1 MVVEKTNTMEA
12 KENFK
17 GLPKCYVK
25 TNIGQFIKQWVTPE
39 LYPELLEQTQTA
51 QIPSLREKKDHLYF
65 QCIYYEGKWS
75 SKLKLFNHRFKGCEF
90 GLIHTYTKN

>member
-1 MVVEKTNTMEA
+1 MPDILSIMVVEKTNTMEA

-25 TNIGQFIKQWVTPE
+25 MNIGQFIKQWVTPE

-51 QIPSLREKKDHLYF
+51 QIPSLREKKRSPLLPMHILRG
-65 QCIYYEGKWS
+65 QVV
-75 SKLKLFNHRFKGCEF
+75 
-90 GLIHTYTKN
+90 